1 MKSTF
6 ISKYG
11 IRKWNLPIKIKENA
25 LMQITNQVCRYEM
38 STGIKKP
45 ANLSTYYMLRWS
57 DDHIM
62 TTWSL

>member
-45 ANLSTYYMLRWS
+45 ANLSTYYMLR
-57 DDHIM
+57 
-62 TTWSL
+62 